1 MEWVFVRNCL
11 IITYKVTKNIPFPQL
26 FNTFLTSNS
35 RWNKDLLNDDCDD
48 DSDDIGDTIK
58 TMM

>member
-1 MEWVFVRNCL
+1 MEWVFDRNCL

-35 RWNKDLLNDDCDD
+35 RYKNKK
-48 DSDDIGDTIK
+48 GATIQYLFK
-58 TMM
+58 TLVTAK